1 MAKEEEPLGSG
12 GVDTV
17 GVTVPEKDAT
27 AGGVTMTAAGSDD
40 VEVGP
45 GEPLV
50 PLQDPWYCS
59 SLLLGLSTGRSG
71 SGLCPTRNRPDQI
84 GWANFQPAADRR
96 RSRFGRVRRST
107 SGGRVRSESRSGK

>member
-45 GEPLV
+45 REPLL
-50 PLQDPWYCS
+50 PLQDLWYCS
-59 SLLLGLSTGRSG
+59 SLLFPVVGAPEVSLVGVPKRWILKGEAPSLETTWV
-71 SGLCPTRNRPDQI
+71 LAT
-84 GWANFQPAADRR
+84 
-96 RSRFGRVRRST
+96 T
-107 SGGRVRSESRSGK
+107 SILDLQF